1 MPSKK
6 PNRQQV
12 SRAYNLPFPHHEDL
26 VGQRIDNDLV
36 QWTDPV
42 LSPQRLHIVVEL
54 RAALLPL
61 SLDWAINSHSFGSES
76 LLSVAIASL
85 YVK

>member
-6 PNRQQV
+6 PDGQQV
-12 SRAYNLPFPHHEDL
+12 SRAHNLPLPHHEDL
-26 VGQRIDNDLV
+26 IGQWIDNDLV
-36 QWTDPV
+36 QRTDPM
-42 LSPQRLHIVVEL
+42 LSPQRLHVVVEL

-61 SLDWAINSHSFGSES
+61 SLDWAIDSHSFGSES